1 MQDTAST
8 HLIVLQIME
17 QLLNKAGDVFV
28 NQFMRLGTSA
38 KLLEIA
44 GPLDKSSDSLLTAS
58 SAKETAQDE
67 ADSGVMK
74 ETGAEP
80 EASKEPD
87 PGSATKEA
95 ESESRSAI
103 KESELESESRSATKE
118 QESES
123 RSATKEPDSKSR
135 SGTKEPEVESESRSA
150 TKELE
155 SKSGSKESLDSVE
168 PELESSSKPPDPGS
182 EHEPESSFKDP
193 VESDEQPDPGA
204 SGGILNLTLSK
215 ESDLEPL
222 LKPELV
228 STSEQD
234 SGSNIL
240 EPSQQLKLGSNAK
253 PDEESAM
260 EIEMEHSESSKKP
273 DLEPNKELVAALSEE
288 PVRFILVANQ
298 YVPFLYSTEQLQ
310 PRPL

>member
-1 MQDTAST
+1 MCDYVMQDTVST

-44 GPLDKSSDSLLTAS
+44 GPLDKSADSLLTAS
-58 SAKETAQDE
+58 SAKDTTQDE
-67 ADSGVMK
+67 PDSGIMK

-80 EASKEPD
+80 EASEKPD
-87 PGSATKEA
+87 PGSATKEP

-103 KESELESESRSATKE
+103 KEPEVESESRSAVKE

-123 RSATKEPDSKSR
+123 RSATKELD
-135 SGTKEPEVESESRSA
+135 SESRSA
-150 TKELE
+150 KEPE
-155 SKSGSKESLDSVE
+155 SKSSSKESLDSVE
-168 PELESSSKPPDPGS
+168 PELESSSKPPDSGS
-182 EHEPESSFKDP
+182 EHQPESSFKEP
-193 VESDEQPDPGA
+193 MESDEQPDPGV
-204 SGGILNLTLSK
+204 SVGELNLTLSK
-215 ESDLEPL
+215 ESDMECS
-222 LKPELV
+222 LKPELL

-240 EPSQQLKLGSNAK
+240 EPSQQLNLASNTK
-253 PDEESAM
+253 PDAESAM
-260 EIEMEHSESSKKP
+260 ETEMKDSESSKRA
-273 DLEPNKELVAALSEE
+273 DLEPNKDLVAVLSEE

-298 YVPFLYSTEQLQ
+298 
-310 PRPL
+310 